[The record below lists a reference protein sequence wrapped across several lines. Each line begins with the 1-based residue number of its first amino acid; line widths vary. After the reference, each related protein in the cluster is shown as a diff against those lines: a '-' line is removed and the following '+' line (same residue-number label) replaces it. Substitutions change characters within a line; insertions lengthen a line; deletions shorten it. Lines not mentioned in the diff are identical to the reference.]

1 MKIRIILLSL
11 VVALLTVSCT
21 ERGTLVVKNK
31 LSNVKLESISFG
43 DFAVYGSLLPG
54 ETSDELVIKEFEDA
68 FPFRNQLEFYMTS
81 GSNTVYLKTAE
92 TFELDYDQDLVIEI
106 NDSTVVINPALE

>member
-1 MKIRIILLSL
+1 MKIRIILLS
-11 VVALLTVSCT
+11 VIVALLTVSCT

-54 ETSDELVIKEFEDA
+54 ETSEELVIKEFEDA

-81 GSNTVYLKTAE
+81 GSNTVYLKTLE
-92 TFELDYDQDLVIEI
+92 TFELDYDQDLIIEI

>member
-1 MKIRIILLSL
+1 MKIRIILLS
-11 VVALLTVSCT
+11 VMVALLTVSCT

-54 ETSDELVIKEFEDA
+54 ETSEELVIKEFEDA

>member
-1 MKIRIILLSL
+1 MKTRIIILFTLT
-11 VVALLTVSCT
+11 AFLTVSCS

-31 LSNVKLESISFG
+31 LSNARLESISFG

-54 ETSDELVIKEFEDA
+54 ETSEELVIKEFKDA
-68 FPFRNQLEFYMTS
+68 FPFRNQLEFYMTA
-81 GSNTVYLKTAE
+81 GSNTVYLKTSE

-106 NDSTVVINPALE
+106 NDSTLVINPALE

>member
-1 MKIRIILLSL
+1 MKIRIILLS
-11 VVALLTVSCT
+11 VIVALLTVSCT

-54 ETSDELVIKEFEDA
+54 ETSEELPISQSA
-68 FPFRNQLEFYMTS
+68 
-81 GSNTVYLKTAE
+81 
-92 TFELDYDQDLVIEI
+92 
-106 NDSTVVINPALE
+106 

>member
-54 ETSDELVIKEFEDA
+54 ETSEELVIKEFEDA